1 MDGVMM
7 KKQNRRLFEIGII
20 CLFSAL
26 LFGCGYSFAPKGEN
40 VDNRIQKVYVE
51 SFDNKT
57 AQAEIENYVRT
68 AFINQFIQ
76 NSRFKVVESAESA
89 DAIVKGKILNLNTS
103 PLAYDSNSLVA
114 EERATIILEL
124 TFRENESGKIIW
136 SSKNIAGGLAD
147 GSYYAAVAWT
157 NAAGEEGASST
168 SAVIQVSGSSF
179 AVQTT
184 APANVKGWNVYCG
197 TSPATMTLQN
207 SPALAPG
214 QSGCRRTRCRQRD
227 GWRAAGK
234 SRHTG

>member
-40 VDNRIQKVYVE
+40 IDNRIQKVYVE

-57 AQAEIENYVRT
+57 AQAGIENYVRT

-76 NSRFKVVESAESA
+76 NSRLKIVGSAEEA

-103 PLAYDSNSLVA
+103 PLSYGSNSLVA

-124 TFRENESGKIIW
+124 TFQENESGKIIW
-136 SSKNIAGGLAD
+136 SSKNITGTVEYTLSDDINSTPAIKKDAFIKLAND
-147 GSYYAAVAWT
+147 TAEKAF
-157 NAAGEEGASST
+157 NLMM
-168 SAVIQVSGSSF
+168 SGF
-179 AVQTT
+179 
-184 APANVKGWNVYCG
+184 
-197 TSPATMTLQN
+197 
-207 SPALAPG
+207 
-214 QSGCRRTRCRQRD
+214 
-227 GWRAAGK
+227 
-234 SRHTG
+234 